1 MSFNES
7 NTEGKIGEQLYID
20 YMNDNN
26 IKFADVREDK
36 LCQWLDIDFIILH
49 NNHTKEDVLENIK
62 NGNPSKRNIRQQNVG
77 YAVEV
82 KVDKVTHN
90 RFTKKNGEISEG
102 TGNLVYEVISHN
114 MPGCLARS
122 YADFILYICID
133 TFENNTLLKKAYMIN
148 LYKWR
153 KAMIDS
159 GKDNTQNIQLKPLK
173 YIQEKGKFEE
183 EYVLNILHPVN
194 KLLEIPNTITDF
206 TTKLIKYFPKN
217 LHITK

>member
-7 NTEGKIGEQLYID
+7 NYEGQIGEQLYID

-62 NGNPSKRNIRQQNVG
+62 NGNPSKRNIRQKTIG

-90 RFTKKNGEISEG
+90 RFLKKNGEISDG
-102 TGNLVYEVISHN
+102 SGNLVYEIISHN

-133 TFENNTLLKKAYMIN
+133 TFEDNTIFKKAYMIN

-153 KAMIDS
+153 QAMIDS

-173 YIQEKGKFEE
+173 YIQEKGNLEE

-194 KLLEIPNTITDF
+194 KLLEVPNTIADF
-206 TTKLIKYFPKN
+206 TTKLNKYFPKN

>member
-7 NTEGKIGEQLYID
+7 NTEGQIGEQLYID

-90 RFTKKNGEISEG
+90 RFTKKNGEIYEG
-102 TGNLVYEVISHN
+102 TGNLVYEIISHN

-206 TTKLIKYFPKN
+206 TTKLIKYFPKK